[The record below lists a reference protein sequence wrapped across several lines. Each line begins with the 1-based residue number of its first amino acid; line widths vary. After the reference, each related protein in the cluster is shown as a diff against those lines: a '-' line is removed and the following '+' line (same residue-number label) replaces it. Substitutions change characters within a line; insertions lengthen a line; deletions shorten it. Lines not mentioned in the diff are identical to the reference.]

1 MLRRTLTLATVLGRA
16 TVATSLK
23 PVSRRRAAAS
33 VAGAASGLA
42 GRRLF
47 ASAADFAKTASGL
60 QVQDLEAGAGAEPL
74 PGQTVKVHYTGW
86 LEGFGDDGK
95 KFDSSYDRGKPLA
108 FAVGTGRVIKGWDE
122 ALLSM
127 KIGGKRRVIIP
138 AELGYGA
145 KGAGGIIP
153 GGATLYFE
161 MNLLSAQ

>member
-1 MLRRTLTLATVLGRA
+1 M
-16 TVATSLK
+16 
-23 PVSRRRAAAS
+23 
-33 VAGAASGLA
+33 
-42 GRRLF
+42 
-47 ASAADFAKTASGL
+47 
-60 QVQDLEAGAGAEPL
+60 
-74 PGQTVKVHYTGW
+74 
-86 LEGFGDDGK
+86 
-95 KFDSSYDRGKPLA
+95 
-108 FAVGTGRVIKGWDE
+108 IKGWDE